1 MMRGAAWRCWASC
14 HTSRHS
20 PDAAAQLRR
29 LDDER
34 PFVHLFVHFPLS
46 KQGDGWNAALL
57 AQCAAVKGTFQPMH
71 DVLFDRPDL
80 LKAANLE
87 ELAQHAGMEDL
98 QALDECIKAKATED
112 AVNSHSQ
119 AAASIGVRSTPS
131 FIIRGELYPGLLEP
145 NAFEAA
151 IFGGPAR

>member
-1 MMRGAAWRCWASC
+1 
-14 HTSRHS
+14 
-20 PDAAAQLRR
+20 
-29 LDDER
+29 
-34 PFVHLFVHFPLS
+34 
-46 KQGDGWNAALL
+46 
-57 AQCAAVKGTFQPMH
+57 MH

-131 FIIRGELYPGLLEP
+131 FVNRPGF
-145 NAFEAA
+145 A
-151 IFGGPAR
+151 GGSNP